1 VRARAPPS
9 RAIDSR
15 LMDVGLEIRRGA
27 GRAEHEHAGQGGGN
41 PGAARPRVMESLH
54 RAGDDEGD
62 GGEGDLDG
70 VGYVEEG
77 LSEPG
82 EGVGAG
88 RDDGEGCGARQGE
101 MRRCGDGDGLVQHDD
116 LSSEWFK

>member
-1 VRARAPPS
+1 
-9 RAIDSR
+9 
-15 LMDVGLEIRRGA
+15 MDVGLQIRRGA

-41 PGAARPRVMESLH
+41 PGAARPWVMQRLH
-54 RAGDDEGD
+54 RAGDDKGD

-70 VGYVEEG
+70 VRHVEES

-88 RDDGEGCGARQGE
+88 RDDGQRRGVRQGE
-101 MRRCGDGDGLVQHDD
+101 VTAGDDGDGLVQHGD